1 MVANKNREQ
10 DPPAQKPS
18 PEPGLPW
25 LRIEHLHKFY
35 GSLAAVID
43 VNLQVNRGQ
52 QVVIVG
58 ASGSGK
64 STLLRCINYLE
75 TPSRG
80 QIWLDGD
87 PIGQHPIQTASGMVW
102 QADTPNQLA
111 RKRRQIGMVFQ
122 GFNLFA
128 HLNALDNIAIGPHR
142 VLGRPQ
148 AQCREQARALLAKVH
163 LDRHAD
169 HYPSQLS
176 GGEQQR
182 VAIARALAMD
192 PKLILFDEPTSALDP
207 RLTHEVLQVMQ
218 ELAEE
223 GLTMVV
229 VTHEIHFARRFA
241 DWVVYMEQGQIVET
255 GAAGDVL
262 NRPQQAQTQRFLS
275 YVMG

>member
-1 MVANKNREQ
+1 MMDTSPNPQ
-10 DPPAQKPS
+10 PQSPFLPPS
-18 PEPGLPW
+18 PGIPL
-25 LRIEHLHKFY
+25 LKIEHLHKSY
-35 GSLAAVID
+35 GSRPAVID
-43 VNLQVNRGQ
+43 ANLEVQRGQ

-75 TPSRG
+75 QPSSG
-80 QIWLDGD
+80 QIWIDGD
-87 PIGQHPIQTASGMVW
+87 PMGQHPVQTAQGVKW
-102 QADTPNQLA
+102 QPDSPQQLA
-111 RKRRQIGMVFQ
+111 RKRHHVGMVFQ

-128 HLNALDNIAIGPHR
+128 HLSALDNIAIGPHR

-148 AQCREQARALLAKVH
+148 AECRARARELLQKVH
-163 LDRHAD
+163 LDRHAEQ
-169 HYPSQLS
+169 YPSQLS

-218 ELAEE
+218 ELAQE

-241 DWVVYMEQGQIVET
+241 DWVVYMEQGRIIET
-255 GAAGDVL
+255 GLAREVL
-262 NRPQQAQTQRFLS
+262 DRPQQEQTQRFLS
-275 YVMG
+275 YVM